1 MIYKVEI
8 LETLRKVVK
17 VEAESPA
24 KAREIVSERWYN
36 GDYVLGEDD
45 FYDVEFEP
53 FESYEQGADGV

>member
-45 FYDVEFEP
+45 LYDVEFES
-53 FESYEQGADGV
+53 FESYE